1 VIEANKW
8 APFEAWFLGRARAR
22 LREGFTSLKVK
33 GAEHVREAAARGPV
47 LWVGNHTSWWDPL
60 VVFYLSRAFFDLD
73 GHAMMDA
80 SNLRKLPFFSRIGAF
95 GVDLSDPADGART
108 LRYAARLLRGGGP
121 RRMVTV
127 FPQGRERP
135 VTERPLGFR
144 PGSAE
149 LARLAPAA
157 SVLPFAL
164 RYEMQSE
171 EKPNAYVAFGAP
183 LAPERSAER
192 ARSAQERAVEA
203 LLDELDRAL
212 CADDLAAY
220 TPLFVSRSALAPLAT
235 EVLAWSFRR
244 GEG

>member
-8 APFEAWFLGRARAR
+8 APFEAWFLGQARAR
-22 LREGFTSLKVK
+22 LRAGFTSLKVR
-33 GAEHVREAAARGPV
+33 GAEHVREAATRGPQ

-60 VVFYLSRAFFDLD
+60 IVFYLSRAFFELD

-95 GVDLSDPADGART
+95 GVDLGDPADGARA
-108 LRYAARLLRGGGP
+108 LRYAARLLRGGE

-149 LARLAPAA
+149 LARLAPSA

-164 RYEMQSE
+164 RYEMQGE
-171 EKPNAYVAFGAP
+171 EKPYAYVAFGAP
-183 LAPERSAER
+183 LGPERSVTTAR
-192 ARSAQERAVEA
+192 ASQEAAVTR
-203 LLDELDRAL
+203 LLDQLDGAL
-212 CADDLAAY
+212 CSGELSAY
-220 TPLFVSRSALAPLAT
+220 TSLFVSRSALAPLAT
-235 EVLAWSFRR
+235 EALAWMFRTK
-244 GEG
+244 GG

>member
-1 VIEANKW
+1 MIEADKW
-8 APFEAWFLGRARAR
+8 APFEAWFLGRVRAR
-22 LREGFTSLKVK
+22 LRAGFTSLKVR
-33 GAEHVREAAARGPV
+33 GAEHVREAAGRGPQ

-60 VVFYLSRAFFDLD
+60 IIFYLSRGFFDLD

-95 GVDLSDPADGART
+95 GVDLGDPADGARA

-121 RRMVTV
+121 RRMVAV
-127 FPQGRERP
+127 FPQGSERP

-157 SVLPFAL
+157 GVLPFAL
-164 RYEMQSE
+164 RYEMQAE

-183 LAPERSAER
+183 LGPERSVAAAR
-192 ARSAQERAVEA
+192 AAQEAAVA
-203 LLDELDRAL
+203 RLLDELDGAL
-212 CADDLAAY
+212 CAGELSGY
-220 TPLFVSRSALAPLAT
+220 TPLFVSRPALAPLAT
-235 EVLAWSFRR
+235 EALAWAFRPR
-244 GEG
+244 KG